1 MNGNSYQNAS
11 IGMRHL
17 FTSEILQIISAIFL
31 FITAVLGITGGVGKA
46 FVSPEESV
54 FSGLLIA
61 ALIFGLL
68 WTILML
74 VSFILKIVGLAKAGK
89 DHIYFKYAFGLVFV
103 GMLLTIG
110 TAVFGTN
117 PVVSGILGTIA
128 EIVDVV
134 IMILVVYGCIVL
146 LNEKGNLEMVMSG
159 YSVVNLMVLVN
170 MISVISRILPVFF
183 VSNNTLDIVFYGFYG
198 LLSIISGIMYI
209 VFLKRASK
217 ALA

>member
-11 IGMRHL
+11 MGMRHL
-17 FTSEILQIISAIFL
+17 FTSEILQIISAILL

-46 FVSPEESV
+46 FVSSEEPV

-61 ALIFGLL
+61 ALVFGLL
-68 WTILML
+68 WTIFSL
-74 VSFILKIVGLAKAGK
+74 VSLILKIVGLAKAGK

-103 GMLLTIG
+103 GMLLTVG
-110 TAVFGTN
+110 TAVFGRN
-117 PVVSGILGTIA
+117 PVVSGILGTAA
-128 EIVDVV
+128 ECVEV
-134 IMILVVYGCIVL
+134 IMMIMVVYGCISL
-146 LNEKGNLEMVMSG
+146 LNEKGNLAMVISG

-170 MISVISRILPVFF
+170 MISVISRILPVFI
-183 VSNNTLDIVFYGFYG
+183 VSNTLDIVFYGFYT
-198 LLSIISGIMYI
+198 LLSIVSGIMYI

>member
-11 IGMRHL
+11 MGMRHL
-17 FTSEILQIISAIFL
+17 FTSEILQIISAILL

-46 FVSPEESV
+46 FVSSEEPV

-61 ALIFGLL
+61 ALVFGLL
-68 WTILML
+68 WTILSL
-74 VSFILKIVGLAKAGK
+74 VSLILKIVGLAKAGK

-110 TAVFGTN
+110 TAVFGRN
-117 PVVSGILGTIA
+117 PVVSGILGTAA
-128 EIVDVV
+128 ECVEV
-134 IMILVVYGCIVL
+134 IMMIMVVYGCISL
-146 LNEKGNLEMVMSG
+146 LNEKGNLAMVISG

-170 MISVISRILPVFF
+170 MISVISRILPVFI
-183 VSNNTLDIVFYGFYG
+183 VSNSLDIVFYGFYT
-198 LLSIISGIMYI
+198 LLSIVSGIMYI
-209 VFLKRASK
+209 VFLKRVSK

>member
-17 FTSEILQIISAIFL
+17 FTSEILQIVSAILL
-31 FITAVLGITGGVGKA
+31 FITAVLGITGGAGKA
-46 FVSPEESV
+46 FVSSEEPV

-61 ALIFGLL
+61 ALVFGLL

-74 VSFILKIVGLAKAGK
+74 ISLILKIVGLAKAGK

-110 TAVFGTN
+110 TAIFAGN
-117 PVVSGILGTIA
+117 PVVSGILGTA
-128 EIVDVV
+128 VECVDVV
-134 IMILVVYGCIVL
+134 MMILVVYGCIAL
-146 LNEKGNLEMVMSG
+146 LNEKGNLEMVVNG

-170 MISVISRILPVFF
+170 LISVISRILPVFF
-183 VSNNTLDIVFYGFYG
+183 VSNTLDIVFYGFYV
-198 LLSIISGIMYI
+198 LLSIVSGIMYI
-209 VFLKRASK
+209 VFLKKASK